1 MIEKILSALKKSG
14 VELYQITETR
24 QEKAELYFIR
34 KSLDMQRMGDI
45 RQAEVVV
52 YKEFTDGDSQMMG
65 SAAVLVQDSYT
76 EEMMEELFR
85 DALYAAGFVK
95 NKYYELYAGKE
106 NVLGE
111 TPETSGCPDGKALA
125 DKSLTEIAQSFA
137 EALFADDNEP
147 DVFLNSAEIFALKT
161 TCHIIN
167 SKGVDVNYCKSR
179 VQGEFVVQCTE
190 GQDVETYQHFAYV
203 NCDTEPLR
211 SKVRETLQMTRDR
224 AKAVSAPPAG
234 EYRVILSGPY
244 VREIFEYYVDRSAAS
259 MIYKKYSTFQIGCNV
274 QGGTA
279 EKDSIHLSLKVTVPY
294 STEGIPMKDRE
305 LIRDGK
311 LLMIHGSNRFAY
323 YLNLEPT
330 GDYESYKVPAGNV
343 TLEEMRQGTYLE
355 VVNFSDFQ
363 MDSLSGHFG
372 GEIRLAY
379 LCDGEKRIPVTGGS
393 INGNILEAQK
403 SLVFSS
409 QIQTEES
416 FEGPLAVCMEK
427 ILVAGS
433 ADQ

>member
-14 VELYQITETR
+14 VELYQITETK

-52 YKEFTDGDSQMMG
+52 YKEFGEGDNHMMG
-65 SAAVLVQDSYT
+65 SAAVQVQDSYT

-95 NKYYELYAGKE
+95 NKYYELYAGKKDAQDK
-106 NVLGE
+106 
-111 TPETSGCPDGKALA
+111 TPEADRCPADKTLA
-125 DKSLTEIAQSFA
+125 DKSPTEIAQSFA
-137 EALFADDNEP
+137 EALFAEDQET

-167 SKGVDVNYCKSR
+167 SKGVDVSYCKSR

-190 GQDVETYQHFAYV
+190 VQDVETYQHFAYV
-203 NCDTEPLR
+203 NCDTKPLR
-211 SKVRETLQMTRDR
+211 NKVRETLRMTRDR

-244 VREIFEYYVDRSAAS
+244 VKEIFDYYVDRSAAS
-259 MIYKKYSTFQIGCNV
+259 MIYRKYSTFQIGCNV

-279 EKDSIHLSLKVTVPY
+279 QKDNIHLTLKATVPY
-294 STEGIPMKDRE
+294 SAEGIPMKDRE
-305 LIRDGK
+305 LIQDGN
-311 LLMIHGSNRFAY
+311 LLIIHGNNRFAY

-330 GDYESYKVPAGNV
+330 GNYESYKVPAGNV
-343 TLEEMRQGTYLE
+343 TLDEMRQGAYLE

-363 MDSLSGHFG
+363 MDSFSGHFG

-427 ILVAGS
+427 IQVAGS
-433 ADQ
+433 TNQ

>member
-1 MIEKILSALKKSG
+1 MIKKILSALKKSG

-24 QEKAELYFIR
+24 QEKVELYFIR

-45 RQAEVVV
+45 RQAEIVV
-52 YKEFTDGDSQMMG
+52 YKEFLENDMRMMG
-65 SAAVLVQDSYT
+65 SAAVQVQDSYT
-76 EEMMEELFR
+76 EDMMEKLFR

-95 NKYYELYAGKE
+95 NKYYELYSGKE
-106 NVLGE
+106 E
-111 TPETSGCPDGKALA
+111 ARKEASEITGCPADQTLTGKP
-125 DKSLTEIAQSFA
+125 LTEIAQSFA
-137 EALFADDNEP
+137 EALFAEDQET

-167 SKGVDVNYCKSR
+167 SNGVDVNYCKSR
-179 VQGEFVVQCTE
+179 VEGEFVVQCTK

-203 NCDTEPLR
+203 NCDTKPLR
-211 SKVRETLQMTRDR
+211 NKVRETLQMTRDR

-244 VREIFEYYVDRSAAS
+244 VEEIFDYYVRRSSAS
-259 MIYKKYSTFQIGCNV
+259 MIYQKYSTFQIGCNV

-279 EKDSIHLSLKVTVPY
+279 QKDPIHLTLKATVPY

-305 LIRDGK
+305 LIRDGN
-311 LLMIHGSNRFAY
+311 LLMIHGTNRFAY

-330 GDYESYKVPAGNV
+330 GNYESYKVPTGNV
-343 TLEEMRQGTYLE
+343 ALEDMRQGAYLE

-363 MDSLSGHFG
+363 MDSFSGHFG

-379 LCDGEKRIPVTGGS
+379 LCDGKKRIPVTGGS
-393 INGNILEAQK
+393 INGNILDAQK

-409 QIQTEES
+409 QTQTEES

-427 ILVAGS
+427 IQVAGS
-433 ADQ
+433 TGQ

>member
-1 MIEKILSALKKSG
+1 LKKSG
-14 VELYQITETR
+14 VELYQITETK

-34 KSLDMQRMGDI
+34 KSLDMQRLGDI

-52 YKEFTDGDSQMMG
+52 YKEFWEGDMHMMG
-65 SAAVLVQDSYT
+65 TAAVQVQNSYT

-95 NKYYELYAGKE
+95 NKYYELYAGKDDSQ
-106 NVLGE
+106 GE
-111 TPETSGCPDGKALA
+111 IPEADRCPADKTLA

-137 EALFADDNEP
+137 EALFAEDQET

-167 SKGVDVNYCKSR
+167 SKGVDVSYCKSR

-203 NCDTEPLR
+203 NCDTKPLR
-211 SKVRETLQMTRDR
+211 NKVRETLRMTRDR

-244 VREIFEYYVDRSAAS
+244 VREIFDYYVNRSAAS
-259 MIYKKYSTFQIGCNV
+259 MIYMKYSTFQIGCNV

-279 EKDSIHLSLKVTVPY
+279 QKDNIHLTLKATVPY
-294 STEGIPMKDRE
+294 SAEGIPMKDRE
-305 LIRDGK
+305 LIQDGH
-311 LLMIHGSNRFAY
+311 LLMIHGNNRFAY

-330 GDYESYKVPAGNV
+330 GNYESYKVPAGNV
-343 TLEEMRQGTYLE
+343 TLDEMRQGAYLE

-363 MDSLSGHFG
+363 MDSFSGHFG

-427 ILVAGS
+427 IQVAGS
-433 ADQ
+433 TDQ

>member
-14 VELYQITETR
+14 VELYQITETK

-45 RQAEVVV
+45 RQAEVIV
-52 YKEFTDGDSQMMG
+52 YKEFQEGDMRMMG
-65 SAAVLVQDSYT
+65 SAEVLVQDSYT

-106 NVLGE
+106 DAQEE
-111 TPETSGCPDGKALA
+111 TPEADRSPSEKTLA
-125 DKSLTEIAQSFA
+125 DKSLTEIAQNFA
-137 EALFADDNEP
+137 EALFAEDQEE
-147 DVFLNSAEIFALKT
+147 DVFLNSAEIFVLKT

-167 SKGVDVNYCKSR
+167 SKGVDVSYCKSR

-203 NCDTEPLR
+203 NCDTDPLR
-211 SKVRETLQMTRDR
+211 SKVRETLRMTRDR

-244 VREIFEYYVDRSAAS
+244 VKDIFDYYVERSAAS
-259 MIYKKYSTFQIGCNV
+259 MIYRKYSTYQIGCNV
-274 QGGTA
+274 QSGTA
-279 EKDSIHLSLKVTVPY
+279 QKDNIHLTLKATVPY
-294 STEGIPMKDRE
+294 SAEGIPMKDRE
-305 LIRDGK
+305 LIQDGN
-311 LLMIHGSNRFAY
+311 LLMIHGNNRFAY

-330 GDYESYKVPAGNV
+330 GNYESYKVPAGNV
-343 TLEEMRQGTYLE
+343 TLDEIRQGTYLE

-363 MDSLSGHFG
+363 MDSFSGHFG

-379 LCDGEKRIPVTGGS
+379 LCNGEKRIPVTGGS

-409 QIQTEES
+409 QIQREEK

-427 ILVAGS
+427 IQVAGS
-433 ADQ
+433 TDQ

>member
-14 VELYQITETR
+14 VESYQITETK

-34 KSLDMQRMGDI
+34 RSLDMQRMGDI

-52 YKEFTDGDSQMMG
+52 YKEFLDGDMRMMG
-65 SAAVLVQDSYT
+65 SSAVQVQDSYT

-95 NKYYELYAGKE
+95 NKYYELYAGKKDAQE
-106 NVLGE
+106 E
-111 TPETSGCPDGKALA
+111 TPEENYCPTDKTLA
-125 DKSLTEIAQSFA
+125 AKSLTEIAQSFA
-137 EALFADDNEP
+137 EALFAEDQET
-147 DVFLNSAEIFALKT
+147 DVFLNSAEIFVLKT
-161 TCHIIN
+161 TYHIIN
-167 SKGVDVNYCKSR
+167 SKGVDVSYCKSR

-203 NCDTEPLR
+203 NCDTNPLR
-211 SKVRETLQMTRDR
+211 SKVRETLRITRDR

-234 EYRVILSGPY
+234 EYRIILSGPY
-244 VREIFEYYVDRSAAS
+244 VRDIFDYYVERSAAS
-259 MIYKKYSTFQIGCNV
+259 MIYRKYSTYQIGCNV

-279 EKDSIHLSLKVTVPY
+279 KKDHVNLTLKATVPY
-294 STEGIPMKDRE
+294 SAEGIPMKDRN
-305 LIRDGK
+305 LIQDGE
-311 LLMIHGSNRFAY
+311 LLMIHGNNRFAY

-330 GDYESYKVPAGNV
+330 GNYESYKVPAGNV
-343 TLEEMRQGTYLE
+343 TLDEMRQGTYLE

-403 SLVFSS
+403 SMVFSS

-427 ILVAGS
+427 IQVAGS
-433 ADQ
+433 VI